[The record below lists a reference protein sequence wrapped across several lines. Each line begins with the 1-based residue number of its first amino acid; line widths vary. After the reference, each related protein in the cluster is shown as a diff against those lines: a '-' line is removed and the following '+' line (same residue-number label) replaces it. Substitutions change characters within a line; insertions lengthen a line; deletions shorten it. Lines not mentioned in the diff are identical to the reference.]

1 MATVSDSGLVTAVA
15 DGTATITAKSWYGH
29 EAVCAVTVKPPDE
42 PAPPEPVDPLEA
54 AKQTMCPLKK
64 YDGRTLG
71 ELVMLDPG
79 FLKWLATKYQNDEH
93 PEIPAAARLICEHAL
108 KTA

>member
-1 MATVSDSGLVTAVA
+1 MPQAAAQPKPA
-15 DGTATITAKSWYGH
+15 DASLESQTPT
-29 EAVCAVTVKPPDE
+29 PP
-42 PAPPEPVDPLEA
+42 PPVDPLEA

-71 ELVMLDPG
+71 ELVMLDPN
-79 FLKWLATKYQNDEH
+79 FLKWMATKYQNNEH

-108 KTA
+108 KNA

>member
-1 MATVSDSGLVTAVA
+1 MQFKVA
-15 DGTATITAKSWYGH
+15 GEPALPITNELPVAGTSTGTGQPIRSETNLEM
-29 EAVCAVTVKPPDE
+29 EA

-79 FLKWLATKYQNDEH
+79 FLKWLDTNH
-93 PEIPAAARLICEHAL
+93 
-108 KTA
+108 

>member
-1 MATVSDSGLVTAVA
+1 MA
-15 DGTATITAKSWYGH
+15 GTSTGTGQPIRSETNLEM
-29 EAVCAVTVKPPDE
+29 EA

>member
-1 MATVSDSGLVTAVA
+1 
-15 DGTATITAKSWYGH
+15 
-29 EAVCAVTVKPPDE
+29 
-42 PAPPEPVDPLEA
+42 
-54 AKQTMCPLKK
+54 MCPLKK

-93 PEIPAAARLICEHAL
+93 PEIPAAAKLICEHAL